1 MASVISI
8 LSTTHI
14 AGKWMAMAI
23 PWKYT
28 QENHV
33 FVWIPFP
40 PWLTEIEHVAEIFE
54 VSLNEPTVFLA
65 LELRVCQIGLRIEGH
80 CIFKCGLGHR
90 RRRRT
95 NELGRVSYNESTRF
109 SVEST
114 RFRCNVPAV
123 AAGFN
128 NSDIS

>member
-1 MASVISI
+1 
-8 LSTTHI
+8 
-14 AGKWMAMAI
+14 MAI

-65 LELRVCQIGLRIEGH
+65 LELRVFQI
-80 CIFKCGLGHR
+80 
-90 RRRRT
+90 
-95 NELGRVSYNESTRF
+95 
-109 SVEST
+109 
-114 RFRCNVPAV
+114 
-123 AAGFN
+123 
-128 NSDIS
+128 